1 MPAYSGNNRLLTCLQ
16 TIEDFSNEIDW
27 SKLEEVDEGLYQ
39 NLSQQNSEA
48 YNLLNQ
54 VQEIVYAK
62 KQPIYSVR
70 QVCADDPS
78 KCFDIVLRLDSLVE
92 QYPFLTEALTLCGL
106 DEISF
111 LDKNSL
117 TSVQIKKV
125 E

>member
-27 SKLEEVDEGLYQ
+27 SNLEEVDEGRYE

-54 VQEIVYAK
+54 VQEIVYSK
-62 KQPIYSVR
+62 KQPIYSVC
-70 QVCADDPS
+70 QVCADEPS
-78 KCFDIVLRLDSLVE
+78 KYMVFRLDSLLE

-111 LDKNSL
+111 LDKTSL